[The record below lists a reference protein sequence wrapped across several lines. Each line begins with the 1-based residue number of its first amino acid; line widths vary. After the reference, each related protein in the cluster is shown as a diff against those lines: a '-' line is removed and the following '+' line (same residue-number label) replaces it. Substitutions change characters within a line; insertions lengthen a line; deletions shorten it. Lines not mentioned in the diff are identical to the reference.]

1 MKHLSRESRDSL
13 LLVGVLAWTMA
24 PQLGAVPLGCSLF
37 AATAL
42 IWRGLLSWRGGG
54 MPPRRVL
61 MLALP
66 LAVGLSLWNHG
77 HLLGKETGLNLLVSL
92 TALKTLE
99 MRTQRDRFVV
109 CFLGMLLIMAGFL
122 RSQSMLQ
129 GVAMLVSVTGLL
141 TCLMLEQLPHG
152 RPNLLVT
159 ARQAVIPALLGA
171 PIVLVLFLFFP
182 RLPPLW
188 GLPEDAGAR
197 TGLSDQLEL
206 GQIADAALDDSLAMQ
221 VIFDGEAPPP
231 QKRYFRAQVLSV
243 HEGQRWV
250 AAMTTATTPAP
261 RFELMRRRA
270 SPIGNGD
277 HDGDLYS
284 YKMTIE
290 PLQIRA
296 LPLLEH
302 TLDTPIIES
311 ATAADLVLH
320 KDMHWQ
326 SQASLAQRMQLRASA
341 VVGEVIPT
349 DVTPFPV
356 GDLDLPEGLHPRT
369 RAWAQA
375 LRQSLRADQAR
386 ADQLSAR
393 LLQHIRTAGF
403 SYSLSPGESTET
415 DPVDAFW
422 LDHHQGFCEHFA
434 STFVI
439 LMRAM
444 GVPARIVTGYQ
455 GGLINPIDKVL
466 DIRQSDAHAWA
477 EYWSR
482 DQGGWIRVDPT
493 AAVAPDRINA
503 GIHLGQLSDQ
513 SGLRRLLAP
522 WAEFNP
528 NLRAQLQALWGSV
541 DHRWRQAIVQYSSD
555 EQFDLLKSLGW
566 PEPDIDD
573 LGTVLAGFAALGLGS
588 LLGWTLW
595 RRWQQRGDP
604 WLRTWIALQGDI
616 RRHGWPV
623 QAHHSP
629 ATVARQIPALAPA
642 LLELEAW
649 RYASAPSRPSLS
661 KLRRRLRRALKH
673 TDAPKQQPTQSM

>member
-1 MKHLSRESRDSL
+1 MKNRRREGRDSL
-13 LLVGVLAWTMA
+13 FLVGVLTWTMA
-24 PQLGAVPLGCSLF
+24 PQFGAVPLWCSLF
-37 AATAL
+37 AITAL
-42 IWRGLLSWRGGG
+42 VWRGMLSWRGRG
-54 MPPRRVL
+54 MPPRFVL

-66 LAVGLSLWNHG
+66 LAVGLSLWSHG
-77 HLLGKETGLNLLVSL
+77 HLLGKETGLSLLVSL

-129 GVAMLVSVTGLL
+129 GAAMLVSVTGLL
-141 TCLMLEQLPHG
+141 TCLMLEQRPNG
-152 RPNLLVT
+152 RPDLWET
-159 ARQAVIPALLGA
+159 ARLAMMPALLGA

-188 GLPEDAGAR
+188 GLPEDAGAH

-221 VIFDGEAPPP
+221 VNFDGPPPPP
-231 QKRYFRAQVLSV
+231 QERYFRAQVLSV
-243 HEGQRWV
+243 HEGQRWLAPS
-250 AAMTTATTPAP
+250 AAPLAPITPTP
-261 RFELMRRRA
+261 RFEGTLN
-270 SPIGNGD
+270 PPTVG
-277 HDGDLYS
+277 
-284 YKMTIE
+284 YKMTLE

-302 TLDTPIIES
+302 TLSMPIMAS
-311 ATAADLVLH
+311 ATAVDLVRH

-326 SQASLAQRMQLRASA
+326 SLEPLTQRMQLHALA
-341 VVGEVIPT
+341 VIGGVIPT
-349 DVTPFPV
+349 EATPFPI
-356 GDLDLPEGLHPRT
+356 GDLDLPEGLHLRT

-375 LRQSLRADQAR
+375 LRQSLSPDQSNAE
-386 ADQLSAR
+386 QLAEN
-393 LLQHIRTAGF
+393 LLRHIRTAGF
-403 SYSLSPGESTET
+403 SYSLSPGESPEA

-422 LDHHQGFCEHFA
+422 LDHRQGFCEHFA

-466 DIRQSDAHAWA
+466 EIRQSDAHAWA

-482 DQGGWIRVDPT
+482 GRGWIRVDPT

-503 GIHLGQLSDQ
+503 GVHVGAAGSGGLRKLLGPWAQLSPDV
-513 SGLRRLLAP
+513 SAK
-522 WAEFNP
+522 
-528 NLRAQLQALWGSV
+528 LQALWGSV
-541 DHRWRQAIVQYSSD
+541 DHRWRQWVVQYNST
-555 EQFDLLKSLGW
+555 EQFDLLKGLGW
-566 PEPDIDD
+566 SEPDFDD
-573 LGTVLAGFAALGLGS
+573 LGDVLEGFAALGLGA
-588 LLGWTLW
+588 LAGWTLW

-604 WLRTWIALQGDI
+604 WLRTWTTLQAEL
-616 RRHGWPV
+616 RRHGWLV

-629 ATVARQIPALAPA
+629 ATLARQIPELATN
-642 LLELEAW
+642 LLELDAW
-649 RYASAPSRPSLS
+649 RYAPASQRPRLQNI
-661 KLRRRLRRALKH
+661 KRTLRRAIRELKH
-673 TDAPKQQPTQSM
+673 ATDDAPKQQRM

>member
-1 MKHLSRESRDSL
+1 MKNRPRESRDSL
-13 LLVGVLAWTMA
+13 FLVGVLTWTMA
-24 PQLGAVPLGCSLF
+24 PQFGAVPLWCSLF
-37 AATAL
+37 AVTAL
-42 IWRGLLSWRGGG
+42 VWRGMLSWRGSG

-66 LAVGLSLWNHG
+66 LAVGLSLWSHG
-77 HLLGKETGLNLLVSL
+77 HVLGKETGLSLLVSL

-122 RSQSMLQ
+122 RSQSMFQ
-129 GVAMLVSVTGLL
+129 GLAMLVSVTGLL
-141 TCLMLEQLPHG
+141 TCLMLEQRPNG
-152 RPNLLVT
+152 RPDLWET
-159 ARQAVIPALLGA
+159 ARLAMMPALLGA

-188 GLPEDAGAR
+188 GLPEDAGAH

-221 VIFDGEAPPP
+221 VTFDGPPPPP
-231 QKRYFRAQVLSV
+231 QERYFRAQVLSV
-243 HEGQRWV
+243 HIGQRWL
-250 AAMTTATTPAP
+250 APNTALSAPITPTP
-261 RFELMRRRA
+261 RFEDTLNPSA
-270 SPIGNGD
+270 IG
-277 HDGDLYS
+277 YR
-284 YKMTIE
+284 MTLE

-302 TLDTPIIES
+302 TLSMPIMES
-311 ATAADLVLH
+311 ATAVDLIRH

-326 SQASLAQRMQLRASA
+326 SLEPLTQRMQLHALA
-341 VVGEVIPT
+341 VVIGGVIPT
-349 DVTPFPV
+349 EATPFPI
-356 GDLDLPEGLHPRT
+356 GDLDLPEGLHLRT

-375 LRQSLRADQAR
+375 LRQSLSPDQSNPE
-386 ADQLSAR
+386 QLAEK

-403 SYSLSPGESTET
+403 SYSLSPGESPES

-422 LDHHQGFCEHFA
+422 LDHRQGFCEHFA

-466 DIRQSDAHAWA
+466 EIRQSDAHAWA

-482 DQGGWIRVDPT
+482 GRGWIRVDPT

-503 GIHLGQLSDQ
+503 GVHGGNAGGGGLRKLLGPWAQLSPDM
-513 SGLRRLLAP
+513 
-522 WAEFNP
+522 
-528 NLRAQLQALWGSV
+528 RAQLQALWGSV
-541 DHRWRQAIVQYSSD
+541 DHRWRQWVVQYHST
-555 EQFDLLKSLGW
+555 EQFDLLKGLGW
-566 PEPDIDD
+566 SEPDFDD
-573 LGTVLAGFAALGLGS
+573 LGEVLEGLAALGLGT
-588 LLGWTLW
+588 LAGWTAW

-604 WLRTWIALQGDI
+604 WLRTWTALQADL
-616 RRHGWPV
+616 RRHGWLV

-629 ATVARQIPALAPA
+629 ATLARQIPELATV
-642 LLELEAW
+642 LLELDAW
-649 RYASAPSRPSLS
+649 RYAPASQRPRLQNI
-661 KLRRRLRRALKH
+661 KRTLRRALRELKH
-673 TDAPKQQPTQSM
+673 ATDDAPKQQRM